1 MGGGLTLVQRCRIGL
16 AVVRGVAGLCASRIR
31 GWCCQGS
38 LLKTSNRG
46 AAQIEVAT
54 AGEDTLVLLVQ
65 LADGAELAVPIR
77 VTKRGGQPPVWLQF
91 GRAANVAS
99 PGSPGPSREVTRRMR
114 ALTSW
119 DIPREWDPRWVLG
132 NIDAEGKEARILAYH
147 LLEDSDSDAYAAPLT
162 AETVPGPFWR
172 RHLDLGLKN

>member
-1 MGGGLTLVQRCRIGL
+1 MGGGLTVVQRCRIGL
-16 AVVRGVAGLCASRIR
+16 EVVRGVAGLCASRMR
-31 GWCCQGS
+31 AWCCQGPMS
-38 LLKTSNRG
+38 KTSNRG
-46 AAQIEVAT
+46 AARVDVTT
-54 AGEDTLVLLVQ
+54 AGDDTLVLLVQ

-77 VTKRGGQPPVWLQF
+77 VAKKGGRPPVWLQF
-91 GRAANVAS
+91 GSSSAS
-99 PGSPGPSREVTRRMR
+99 PGSPGPAREVTRRMR

-132 NIDAEGKEARILAYH
+132 DCDADDTNEAKILAYN
-147 LLEDSDSDAYAAPLT
+147 LLEDSDSAAYAAPLT